1 MSNFGFL
8 RLRVVNP
15 YEVAFRSARS
25 AVGAEP
31 VLLNAT
37 EHTSVVEA
45 IADCSMVVG
54 TTAVGARQIE
64 QPLHTLEEAA
74 VRIRGELP
82 RERVALLFGSE
93 KVGLAREVLSHCHLL
108 LRIPTRTEHRSM
120 NLGQAVAVTL
130 YEIARDEIA
139 GSQIAHNRVA
149 GNPES
154 AADVPQSGR
163 ASAGEVERLH
173 GVLLEV
179 LNRSGYVHP
188 NTQAVVEERLRS
200 LLLRL
205 DPSSPDAELLLGMVR
220 QIQWKLSQS

>member
-31 VLLNAT
+31 VLLNAA
-37 EHTSVVEA
+37 EHTRVADA
-45 IADCSMVVG
+45 IADCSLVVG

-64 QPLHTLEEAA
+64 QPLHTLEDAA
-74 VRIRGELP
+74 ARIRGELQG
-82 RERVALLFGSE
+82 ELKHARVALLFGSE
-93 KVGLAREVLSHCHLL
+93 KVGLSREVLSHCHLL

-120 NLGQAVAVTL
+120 NLGQAVAVAL
-130 YEIARDEIA
+130 YEIARDHPSA
-139 GSQIAHNRVA
+139 GDA
-149 GNPES
+149 
-154 AADVPQSGR
+154 PQMGR
-163 ASAGEVERLH
+163 ASAGEIERLH

-179 LNRSGYVHP
+179 LDRSGYVHP
-188 NTQAVVEERLRS
+188 NTQAVVEERVRS

-220 QIQWKLSQS
+220 QIEWKLSQS